1 MKIISNEKLIRRN
14 KKLSQYTLYG
24 ALAVLVP
31 GFILTFNNPDLSDIG
46 WAYLILIPGYIL
58 VQVSI
63 NLGNK
68 WGRSPRP
75 DEIISQSLKGLDDKY
90 SLYHYTTGVPHL
102 LIGPAGIWII
112 KPYHQSG
119 QISYDSQKKK
129 YRQKGGANIFTKLFS
144 QEGIGDI
151 EHDSKLLKKDLQ
163 KYFSKL
169 SVQNY
174 SEPRMA
180 NIFFSEKVDIKAND
194 APELTLHAN
203 KLKNFIRKYAKSDP
217 AEKEMINLIQKKL
230 PN

>member
-1 MKIISNEKLIRRN
+1 MKIITNEKLISRN
-14 KKLSQYTLYG
+14 KKLSQYALYG
-24 ALAVLVP
+24 ALAVLLL
-31 GFILTFNNPDLSDIG
+31 GFILTFNNPDTSEIG

-63 NLGNK
+63 HLGNK

-75 DEIISQSLKGLDDKY
+75 DEIVSQSFKGLDDRY

-129 YRQKGGANIFTKLFS
+129 YQQKGGANIFTKLFS

-151 EHDSKLLKKDLQ
+151 EHDSRLLRKKLQ

-169 SVQNY
+169 SIQNY
-174 SEPRMA
+174 AEPKTV
-180 NIFFSEKVDIKAND
+180 NVFYSEKVDVKANN
-194 APELTLHAN
+194 APELTLNAN
-203 KLKNFIRKYAKSDP
+203 KLKNYIRKYSKSNP
-217 AEKEMINLIQKKL
+217 AEQEMIDLIKKML
-230 PN
+230 PD

>member
-24 ALAVLVP
+24 ALAVLVL